1 MPEEPRA
8 VGVRATSDCFAV
20 ELDDGREIHIPLEW
34 AVRLRGATKRDIE
47 NVRISDDGQA
57 INWPALDED
66 MRLSDLMYPQRVAR
80 IVRAER
86 KRNKDKCST
95 GPR

>member
-1 MPEEPRA
+1 
-8 VGVRATSDCFAV
+8 
-20 ELDDGREIHIPLEW
+20 
-34 AVRLRGATKRDIE
+34 VRLRGATKRDIE